1 MVYRVSRFICLIALK
16 VLFRLE
22 ISGRENIPDK
32 GPFIFASNHI
42 SYLDP
47 VVVGVA
53 SFRKLIFLAKE
64 ELFKPSSFSALLH
77 LLSCLPLKRS
87 GFDISALKQS
97 LAVLKRGLPI
107 AIFPQGTRSREESR
121 IHSGVGFLSL
131 KSGVPVV
138 PVKVCNTDKA
148 LPPGRIFPCFCKIK
162 VLIGRPYFADKSM
175 SYEDIA
181 KEIFK
186 RISSLGD
193 CIRAEDR

>member
-1 MVYRVSRFICLIALK
+1 MVYRVSRFICLVILK
-16 VLFRLE
+16 ALFRLE
-22 ISGRENIPDK
+22 IIGRENIPDK

-64 ELFKPSSFSALLH
+64 ELFKPPFFSALLY

-87 GFDISALKQS
+87 RFDISALKQS
-97 LAVLKRGLPI
+97 LSVLKRGLPV
-107 AIFPQGTRSREESR
+107 AIFPQGTRSRGGSGV
-121 IHSGVGFLSL
+121 HSGVGFLSL
-131 KSGVPVV
+131 KSGVPVI

-148 LPPGRIFPCFCKIK
+148 LPPGRIIPCFCRIK
-162 VLIGRPYFADKSM
+162 VLIGKPYFADKSM

-181 KEIFK
+181 KEVFK
-186 RISSLGD
+186 RISSL
-193 CIRAEDR
+193 